1 MSATLL
7 RIVAV
12 IALAAI
18 LPWLAHAAPSLGHG
32 PETDARFLERC
43 ADDII
48 AARRP
53 GPMAVAGRPR
63 F

>member
-1 MSATLL
+1 MSATIL

-18 LPWLAHAAPSLGHG
+18 LPWLAHAAPSLDQG
-32 PETDARFLERC
+32 PGAEARFLERC
-43 ADDII
+43 ADDVA

-53 GPMAVAGRPR
+53 GPMMVTGRPR